1 MYFDGEFNQN
11 FECCDEYY
19 HEVDYDD
26 DDDDDDEEEEEE
38 VTSLICDKHYPG
50 ILTTIIL
57 I

>member
-11 FECCDEYY
+11 FEC
-19 HEVDYDD
+19 YDD
-26 DDDDDDEEEEEE
+26 DDDDGDDEEEEEE